1 MNVQVLQ
8 IRYPWGLRAL
18 LLGLDVVLSED
29 LEPSVHSIDL
39 VLVLSLSVTFI
50 NVALGPLSE
59 ASSNL
64 LDADHWVVLVVSHE
78 TLLIVETAIRWVLVV
93 GSSVSWN
100 HVWSELWVWVRAAV
114 GEVVGIE
121 VAADITIIG
130 GEHSVGIVF
139 ELVFPARK
147 QISTIFKW
155 RPPSP

>member
-1 MNVQVLQ
+1 LNVQVLQ

-29 LEPSVHSIDL
+29 LEPSVHSVDL
-39 VLVLSLSVTFI
+39 VLVLLSVTFI

-78 TLLIVETAIRWVLVV
+78 TLLVVETAIRWILVV

-100 HVWSELWVWVRAAV
+100 HVWSEFWVWVRATV

-139 ELVFPARK
+139 ELVFPVLNRR
-147 QISTIFKW
+147 QVW
-155 RPPSP
+155 